1 MRRDAVKVGSTTAT
15 VAVILAIGLWSLPVA
30 YAADNELANKVCA
43 TCHGPAGQS
52 VAPTFPRL
60 AGQTAE
66 YLDTQIKAFRDRTR
80 ADPHARAYMW
90 GMAAQLSD
98 ETIAGLAAYYSA
110 LPPAA
115 GIAADPGEVA
125 KGRSIFMDG
134 IEAEQ
139 VPACHACHG
148 EKAEGIGAVPRLAGQ
163 HRRYLERQLEAF
175 ASNLRANEIMHD
187 NSKNLTAA
195 EISAVAA
202 FLSSQ

>member
-1 MRRDAVKVGSTTAT
+1 VKAGSTTAIAAAT
-15 VAVILAIGLWSLPVA
+15 LAIGLWSVPVA
-30 YAADNELANKVCA
+30 RAAENELASKVCA
-43 TCHGPAGQS
+43 ACHGPAGQS
-52 VAPTFPRL
+52 VSPTFPRL

-66 YLDTQIKAFRDRTR
+66 YLDVQVRAFRDRTR

-98 ETIAGLAAYYSA
+98 DTIAGLATYYSS

-115 GIAADPGEVA
+115 GSPADPGEVA
-125 KGRSIFMDG
+125 RGRQIFMDG
-134 IEAEQ
+134 IDAEE

-148 EKAEGIGAVPRLAGQ
+148 EKAEGLGAVPRLAGQ

-187 NSKNLTAA
+187 NSKNMTAA

>member
-1 MRRDAVKVGSTTAT
+1 MKAGSTTAT
-15 VAVILAIGLWSLPVA
+15 IAVTLAVTLWSLPVA
-30 YAADNELANKVCA
+30 RAAENELAAKVCA
-43 TCHGPAGQS
+43 TCHGPTGQS
-52 VAPTFPRL
+52 TSPTFPRL

-66 YLDTQIKAFRDRTR
+66 YMEVQIKAFRDRTR

-98 ETIAGLAAYYSA
+98 EAIAGLAAYYSA

-115 GIAADPGEVA
+115 GTPADSGEVA
-125 KGRSIFMDG
+125 KGRQIFMEG

>member
-1 MRRDAVKVGSTTAT
+1 MKAGSTTAL
-15 VAVILAIGLWSLPVA
+15 VAATLALGLWPVHVA
-30 YAADNELANKVCA
+30 HAADNELAAKVCS

-52 VAPTFPRL
+52 IAPTFPRL

-98 ETIAGLAAYYSA
+98 EAIAGLAAYYSS

-115 GIAADPGEVA
+115 GNPADPAEVA
-125 KGRSIFMDG
+125 KGKQIFMEG
-134 IEAEQ
+134 IDSEQ

-148 EKAEGIGAVPRLAGQ
+148 EQAQGIGAVPRLAGQ

-202 FLSSQ
+202 YLSSL

>member
-1 MRRDAVKVGSTTAT
+1 VKVGSTTAT
-15 VAVILAIGLWSLPVA
+15 VAVILAIGLWPLPA
-30 YAADNELANKVCA
+30 ARAADNELASKVCS
-43 TCHGPAGQS
+43 TCHGRAGQS
-52 VAPTFPRL
+52 VSPTFPGL

-66 YLDTQIKAFRDRTR
+66 YLEVQIKAFRDRTR

-98 ETIAGLAAYYSA
+98 EAITGLAAYYSA
-110 LPPAA
+110 LPPTA
-115 GIAADPGEVA
+115 GTPADPGEVA
-125 KGRSIFMDG
+125 KGRQIFMEG
-134 IEAEQ
+134 IDAEE

-163 HRRYLERQLEAF
+163 HRRYLERQMEAF

>member
-1 MRRDAVKVGSTTAT
+1 VKVRSTAAT
-15 VAVILAIGLWSLPVA
+15 VVMTLGLWSAPA
-30 YAADNELANKVCA
+30 AQAADNELAGRVCSA
-43 TCHGPAGQS
+43 CHGANGLS
-52 VAPTFPRL
+52 VSPTFPRL

-66 YLDTQIKAFRDRTR
+66 YLDAQIRAFRDKTR

-98 ETIAGLAAYYSA
+98 DMIAGLATYYA
-110 LPPAA
+110 GLPPAA
-115 GIAADPGEVA
+115 GSPADSTEVA
-125 KGRSIFMDG
+125 KGKQIFMEG
-134 IEAEQ
+134 LEAEQ

-163 HRRYLERQLEAF
+163 HRRYLERQLEQF
-175 ASNLRANEIMHD
+175 ASNLRTNEIMHD

-202 FLSSQ
+202 FLSAQ